1 MNETR
6 VCVLY
11 SHWDDETYEVEI
23 PSNTDIEDEFFDW
36 EEILLKPI
44 EEKGIEVG
52 IGIGMSWWWK
62 E

>member
-6 VCVLY
+6 ICVFY
-11 SHWDDETYEVEI
+11 SYWDDETYEVEI
-23 PSNTDIEDEFFDW
+23 PSNTNIEDEFFDW

-52 IGIGMSWWWK
+52 IGTGISWWWK